1 MKKIILS
8 LFGALLLFSSC
19 DLTEVFYE
27 EGDEVS
33 MKKVYI
39 RFPDTSTER
48 LGTVSTDTFNIIA
61 GIGGSALIEEDVT
74 VNVVRDAEFLAAYN
88 EKTSSSYEML
98 PEEFLAVAPDQG
110 VIKAGD
116 QGTMLT
122 YVLADRT
129 EEENAAINNYVLLLR
144 VSSVTSGYYIN
155 DDTDDDPDLN
165 LSYLIVQ
172 FNF

>member
-8 LFGALLLFSSC
+8 LFAALLLFASC
-19 DLTEVFYE
+19 DLTEEFYN

-39 RFPDTSTER
+39 RFPETSTER
-48 LGTVSTDTFNIIA
+48 LGIVATDTFNIIT

-74 VNVVRDAEFLAAYN
+74 VDVVRDAEYLAAYN
-88 EKTSSSYEML
+88 EKTMSSYEML

-116 QGTMLT
+116 QGTTLT

-129 EEENAAINNYVLLLR
+129 EEDDAEINSYVLLLR
-144 VSSVTSGYYIN
+144 ISSVTSGYYIN

>member
-8 LFGALLLFSSC
+8 LFAALLLFSSC
-19 DLTEVFYE
+19 DITEEFYT

-39 RFPDTSTER
+39 RFPETSTER

-61 GIGGSALIEEDVT
+61 GIGGSALITEDVT
-74 VNVVRDAEFLAAYN
+74 VNVAVDADFLADYN
-88 EKTSSSYEML
+88 EATSTSYEML
-98 PEEFLAVAPDQG
+98 PEKFLAQVPATA

-116 QGTMLT
+116 QGVILT
-122 YVLADRT
+122 YILAERT
-129 EEENAAINNYVLLLR
+129 EEEDTEINNYVLPLR
-144 VSSVTSGYYIN
+144 ISSVSPGYYIN
-155 DDTDDDPDLN
+155 DDTDDDPDLD
-165 LSYLIVQ
+165 LSYLFVQ